1 MHQGFEKGYAYLLS
15 KLIPRQFLSA
25 ERLDGIRRAVSGGNR
40 LEMIGEAYRAME
52 ELAAKG
58 IFLEK
63 DTVRRGDEVRLSYVR
78 SGSPSR
84 ISLVM
89 SGSEWIGVSGVSS
102 SREGILPSVLAG
114 IISSLS
120 LNDSPRTLS
129 RRLEEIIELAD
140 SVTAGSSAR
149 ILLLQELFLHSKHL
163 EERIKH
169 SSWSEISKNEFYS
182 HCFDS
187 GAPYE
192 FVYLGGRPATRSF
205 FTTETGTRSVLLV
218 PLESKEMRWGILEL
232 HLNVEE
238 HPKREES
245 FNFFLLGQGIVRMLE
260 NNKHLEKMVSVDRL
274 TQLHNRNHYD
284 TQLPLEMERAIRN
297 RKSLAFLIMDIDDF
311 KMVNDRYGHDVGDRV
326 LKLVAQ
332 GVRDHLRKID
342 LLFRYGGE
350 EFIALLPGAGKDA
363 AERTAERIR
372 EVVPK
377 LKHTLEDGRE
387 VGVTISIG
395 GCIFPNDAQKEL
407 DLFRKADDALY
418 HSKKEGKNRVTF
430 YDAGG
435 VSTH

>member
-1 MHQGFEKGYAYLLS
+1 MHQGHEKDYTYLLS
-15 KLIPRQFLSA
+15 KLIPRQFLSS
-25 ERLDGIRRAVSGGNR
+25 ERLTGIRRALSRGNR
-40 LEMIGEAYRAME
+40 LEMIDEAYRSME

-58 IFLEK
+58 VYREK
-63 DTVRRGDEVRLSYVR
+63 DTVRKGGEVRLSYVR
-78 SGSPSR
+78 AGRPSR
-84 ISLVM
+84 LTLVM
-89 SGSEWIGVSGVSS
+89 RDHEWFEVSRLSGR
-102 SREGILPSVLAG
+102 REGILPSVLAG

-129 RRLEEIIELAD
+129 RRLEEILALAG
-140 SVTAGSSAR
+140 SVTTGSSAR
-149 ILLLQELFLHSKHL
+149 ILLLQEFFLHSKSL
-163 EERIKH
+163 ETKIKN

-182 HCFDS
+182 RCFLS

-192 FVYLGGRPATRSF
+192 FVHLGGRPASRSF
-205 FTTETGTRSVLLV
+205 FTTEPGTRSVVLV
-218 PLESKEMRWGILEL
+218 PLESKEMRWGVLEV
-232 HLNVEE
+232 HLKNAE
-238 HPKREES
+238 HPGREES

-311 KMVNDRYGHDVGDRV
+311 KLVNDRYGHDVGDQV
-326 LKLVAQ
+326 LKIVAQ
-332 GVRDHLRKID
+332 GARDHLRKID

-350 EFIALLPGAGKDA
+350 EFIALLPGAGKEA

-372 EVVPK
+372 EVISK
-377 LKHTLEDGRE
+377 LKHTLGDGRE
-387 VGVTISIG
+387 IGVTISIG

-430 YDAGG
+430 YEAGEAPEY
-435 VSTH
+435 

>member
-1 MHQGFEKGYAYLLS
+1 MHQGFDKDYAYLLS
-15 KLIPRQFLSA
+15 KLIPRQFLSHERIA
-25 ERLDGIRRAVSGGNR
+25 AVRRALTGGSRLDMV
-40 LEMIGEAYRAME
+40 GEAYRAME

-58 IFLEK
+58 VYHEK
-63 DTVRRGDEVRLSYVR
+63 DTVRRGDEVRLTYVR
-78 SGSPSR
+78 SGRPSR
-84 ISLVM
+84 ITLVM
-89 SGSEWIGVSGVSS
+89 SGSEWVRVSGVTAR
-102 SREGILPSVLAG
+102 REGILPSVLAG

-129 RRLEEIIELAD
+129 RRLEEILDLSGSIT
-140 SVTAGSSAR
+140 VGAGAR
-149 ILLLQELFLHSKHL
+149 MLLLQELFLHSRHL

-182 HCFDS
+182 GCFET

-192 FVYLGGRPATRSF
+192 FIHLGGRPATRSF
-205 FTTETGTRSVLLV
+205 FTTEPGTRSVLLV
-218 PLESKEMRWGILEL
+218 PLESKEMRWGVLEV
-232 HLNVEE
+232 HLTVDE
-238 HPKREES
+238 HPSREES

-332 GVRDHLRKID
+332 GARDHLRKID

-350 EFIALLPGAGKDA
+350 EFIALLPGAGKEA

-372 EVVPK
+372 EVVSK

-430 YDAGG
+430 YDAGDA
-435 VSTH
+435 SAY

>member
-1 MHQGFEKGYAYLLS
+1 MHQGFEKDYAYLLS
-15 KLIPRQFLSA
+15 KLIPRQFLSV
-25 ERLDGIRRAVSGGNR
+25 ERLAGIRRAVSGGNR

-52 ELAAKG
+52 ELIAQG

-63 DTVRRGDEVRLSYVR
+63 DTVRRGDEVRLSYTR
-78 SGSPSR
+78 SGSSSR
-84 ISLVM
+84 ITLVM
-89 SGSEWIGVSGVSS
+89 SGSEWVRLSGVSS
-102 SREGILPSVLAG
+102 RRDGILPSVLAG

-129 RRLEEIIELAD
+129 RRLDEILELAG
-140 SVTAGSSAR
+140 SVTAGVSAR
-149 ILLLQELFLHSKHL
+149 ILLLQELFLHSKRL

-169 SSWSEISKNEFYS
+169 SSWSEISKNEFYR

-205 FTTETGTRSVLLV
+205 FTTEPGTSSVLLV

-232 HLNVEE
+232 HLSGEE
-238 HPKREES
+238 HPGREES

-260 NNKHLEKMVSVDRL
+260 NNKHLEKMVSIDRL

-297 RKSLAFLIMDIDDF
+297 RKSLAFLMMDIDDF

-326 LKLVAQ
+326 LKLIAQ
-332 GVRDHLRKID
+332 GARDHLRKID

-350 EFIALLPGAGKDA
+350 EFIALLPGAGKEA

-372 EVVPK
+372 EVVSK

-387 VGVTISIG
+387 VAVTISIG

-430 YDAGG
+430 YEAGD
-435 VSTH
+435 VSAY

>member
-1 MHQGFEKGYAYLLS
+1 MHQGHTKGYRYLLS
-15 KLIPRQFLSA
+15 KLIPRQFLSP
-25 ERLDGIRRAVSGGNR
+25 ERVACIRRALFGENR

-58 IFLEK
+58 IYLEK
-63 DTVRRGDEVRLSYVR
+63 DIVRRGDEVSLTYKR
-78 SGSPSR
+78 SGSR
-84 ISLVM
+84 TGITLVM
-89 SGSEWIGVSGVSS
+89 SGNEWMRVSGVPVR
-102 SREGILPSVLAG
+102 REGILPSVLAG

-129 RRLEEIIELAD
+129 RRLEEILELA
-140 SVTAGSSAR
+140 GSITPGAVAKA
-149 ILLLQELFLHSKHL
+149 LLLQEQFLHSKRL
-163 EERIKH
+163 EERVKH
-169 SSWSEISKNEFYS
+169 ASWNEVSKNQFYS
-182 HCFDS
+182 HAFDS

-192 FVYLGGRPATRSF
+192 FVYLAGRPATRSF
-205 FTTETGTRSVLLV
+205 FATEPGTRSVLLV
-218 PLESKEMRWGILEL
+218 PLESKDMRWGVLEI
-232 HLNVEE
+232 HLQGEE
-238 HPKREES
+238 HPGREES
-245 FNFFLLGQGIVRMLE
+245 FNYFLLGQGIVRMLE

-274 TQLHNRNHYD
+274 TQLHNRNHYE

-326 LKLVAQ
+326 LQLVAQ
-332 GVRDHLRKID
+332 GARDHLRKID
-342 LLFRYGGE
+342 LLFRFGGE
-350 EFIALLPGAGKDA
+350 EFIALLPGAGKEA

-372 EVVPK
+372 EVVSK
-377 LKHTLEDGRE
+377 LKHRLDDGRE

-430 YDAGG
+430 YDAGEA
-435 VSTH
+435 SAY

>member
-1 MHQGFEKGYAYLLS
+1 MHQGFEKDYSFLLS
-15 KLIPRQFLSA
+15 TLIPRQFLSH
-25 ERLDGIRRAVSGGNR
+25 ERLAGIRRAVAGGNR
-40 LEMIGEAYRAME
+40 VDMVREAYRAME
-52 ELAAKG
+52 ELVETSV
-58 IFLEK
+58 FHEK
-63 DTVRRGDEVRLSYVR
+63 DTVRRGDEVRLTYARVKGR
-78 SGSPSR
+78 SR
-84 ISLVM
+84 ITLVM
-89 SGSEWIGVSGVSS
+89 SGNEWVRVSGISGK
-102 SREGILPSVLAG
+102 REGILPSVLAG

-129 RRLEEIIELAD
+129 RRLEEMLDLSGSIR
-140 SVTAGSSAR
+140 AGASAR
-149 ILLLQELFLHSKHL
+149 MLLLQELFLHGAHL

-169 SSWSEISKNEFYS
+169 SSWSEIAKNEFYS
-182 HCFDS
+182 RCFDT

-192 FVYLGGRPATRSF
+192 FVFLGGGPAVHSF
-205 FTTETGTRSVLLV
+205 FTTGPGTRSVLLV
-218 PLESKEMRWGILEL
+218 PLESKETRWGVLEV
-232 HLNVEE
+232 HLTDEE
-238 HPKREES
+238 HPDREKS

-326 LKLVAQ
+326 LRLVAQ
-332 GVRDHLRKID
+332 GIRDHLRKID

-350 EFIALLPGAGKDA
+350 EFIALLPGAGKEA

-372 EVVPK
+372 EVVSK

-387 VGVTISIG
+387 VEVTISIG
-395 GCIFPNDAQKEL
+395 GSIFPNDAQKEL

-430 YDAGG
+430 YDAGEI
-435 VSTH
+435 SAY

>member
-1 MHQGFEKGYAYLLS
+1 MHQGFEKDYAYLLS
-15 KLIPRQFLSA
+15 KLIPRQFLSH
-25 ERLDGIRRAVSGGNR
+25 ERLAAVKRAVTGGNR
-40 LEMIGEAYRAME
+40 LDMIEEAYRAME

-63 DTVRRGDEVRLSYVR
+63 DAVRRGDEVRLSYVR
-78 SGSPSR
+78 SGGTSR
-84 ISLVM
+84 ITLLM
-89 SGSEWIGVSGVSS
+89 SGSEWIRVSGVSG
-102 SREGILPSVLAG
+102 RKEGILPSVLAG

-129 RRLEEIIELAD
+129 RRLEENLDLSGSIMTGAD
-140 SVTAGSSAR
+140 SR
-149 ILLLQELFLHSKHL
+149 ILLLQEFFLHSKHL

-169 SSWSEISKNEFYS
+169 STWSEISKNEFYS
-182 HCFDS
+182 HCFDT

-205 FTTETGTRSVLLV
+205 FTTEPSTRSVLLV
-218 PLESKEMRWGILEL
+218 PLESKEMRWGILEV
-232 HLNVEE
+232 HLKGDE
-238 HPKREES
+238 HPDREES

-260 NNKHLEKMVSVDRL
+260 NNKHLEKMVSIDRL

-326 LKLVAQ
+326 LKLVAL
-332 GVRDHLRKID
+332 GARDHLRKID

-350 EFIALLPGAGKDA
+350 EFIALLPGAGKEA

-372 EVVPK
+372 EVVSK
-377 LKHTLEDGRE
+377 LKHTLDDGRE

-418 HSKKEGKNRVTF
+418 YSKKEGKNRVTF
-430 YDAGG
+430 YEAGDA
-435 VSTH
+435 SAY